1 MEKNK
6 LRILI
11 TSWNAGHQKIA
22 AGGYVRM
29 LEIFKRVPDN
39 FELLIVDAGPGVYRS
54 IKKPNVRHLIYRIPG
69 WLKSLE
75 KTSYNF
81 ERILEWLTASH
92 RIFWIA
98 IKYRREYD
106 FVYNPTSELLVTS
119 WPCLWI
125 CWLLGKKV
133 IFMNMNA
140 NANRLEAA
148 INTYI
153 HNHINKTL
161 TISED
166 LKKNLAKQNILASE
180 INQVGIDLEIINQ
193 IPDQPNKYDAFFIGR
208 HTKEK
213 GIFDLLNLVEVV
225 AREKPDFHLITI
237 GSCDAE
243 TRQKLESE
251 LTFRQIEKN
260 WTLAGIVEEE
270 EKYKIIKSS
279 KICLYLSYREGWGI
293 VPHEAMA
300 CGLPSIVYDLLVY
313 QEHIAK
319 SPSMFRIKIGD
330 WEAAASKVLEIIR
343 EKREMWE
350 KWDKAGKEFEKAYGW
365 EKIARQE
372 FEILARFGQG
382 N

>member
-1 MEKNK
+1 MKPIK
-6 LRILI
+6 ILI
-11 TSWNAGHQKIA
+11 TSWNAGHEKIA

-39 FELLIVDAGPGVYRS
+39 VELLIVDTSPGVYHS
-54 IKKPNVRHLIYRIPG
+54 IEKSNVRHLIYRIPG

-81 ERILEWLTASH
+81 ERVLEWLIASH

-98 IKYRREYD
+98 VKYRHQYD
-106 FVYNPTSELLVTS
+106 IVYNPYSELLVTS
-119 WPCLWI
+119 WPSLWI
-125 CWLLGKKV
+125 KWILRKRV

-140 NANRLEAA
+140 NANHLEAA

-153 HNHINKTL
+153 HNHINKIL

-180 INQVGIDLEIINQ
+180 INQVGIDLEIINKV
-193 IPDQPNKYDAFFIGR
+193 PNQTKKYDAFFIGR

-213 GIFDLLNLVEVV
+213 GIFDLLSLVEMV

-237 GSCDAE
+237 GSCDGE

-251 LTFRQIEKN
+251 LKSRQIDKN
-260 WTLAGIVEEE
+260 WTMAGVIDEE

-300 CGLPSIVYDLLVY
+300 AGLPSIVYDLPVY

-319 SPSMFRIKIGD
+319 SPSVFRVPIGD
-330 WEAAASKVLEIIR
+330 WQAAAREVIRVIR
-343 EKREMWE
+343 EKREIWE
-350 KWDKAGKEFEKAYGW
+350 KWEKEGKNFVKNYSW
-365 EKIARQE
+365 EKIAQQE
-372 FEILARFGQG
+372 FEILAKFWQRG
-382 N
+382 